1 MPRDD
6 DFASLMES
14 VTSDSSKRAA
24 RRLRR
29 GEVTEGTVVQITAD
43 SVFVDVGGTS
53 EARLDR
59 AEVVDRSGAL
69 TVKIGDRV
77 RATVTD
83 ARPGSLTLA
92 LSIGRDAPWT
102 PAPWRRRG
110 GRLHRRGHRAA
121 GRQGRARG
129 RDRGRPGLL
138 PRLAGGPRVRRGSD
152 RPGRADRAGAGGRGP
167 RRGALRGGVA
177 GAELEAR
184 RQDQQREILERLVPG
199 AEVEGTVHSTNRHG
213 AVIDLGG
220 IEGFV
225 HVSELAHHRIGS
237 VEEAVSVGDPVRARV
252 LAVEESPKGVRVR
265 LSVKAL
271 VDAPPRPAAPA
282 PDEVLT
288 GVVTRHSTF
297 GIFVE
302 TPTGEGLVPARDLGL
317 APGADH
323 RRAYPVGRE
332 VQVVVTHRDAQS
344 GRLRFSVSGVADVEE
359 RRNYRE
365 FAAAGRPATRTS
377 GAMGSL
383 GELLRAKLDLP
394 APAAEPLPAAEPP
407 RAPPVGPAPRGARR
421 PRGEAAPEGV
431 APGRARSTRGP
442 ACRRR
447 HGCPVVGA
455 SPAPQ
460 RCRFSILVQ
469 ESRSVTIR
477 LNTRRP
483 GALSGSTQK

>member
-92 LSIGRDAPWT
+92 LSIGRDGTVDAGALEAARVAGST
-102 PAPWRRRG
+102 VEGIVRQAVKGGLEVEIGDVRAFCPASQVDLAYVADLTALVGQTVQVRVVEVRDG
-110 GRLHRRGHRAA
+110 GRSVVVSRR
-121 GRQGRARG
+121 
-129 RDRGRPGLL
+129 
-138 PRLAGGPRVRRGSD
+138 
-152 RPGRADRAGAGGRGP
+152 
-167 RRGALRGGVA
+167 
-177 GAELEAR
+177 AELEAR

-365 FAAAGRPATRTS
+365 FAAAGRPAPRTS

-407 RAPPVGPAPRGARR
+407 RAPPVGPAPVARDDH
-421 PRGEAAPEGV
+421 GV
-431 APGRARSTRGP
+431 K
-442 ACRRR
+442 RRR
-447 HGCPVVGA
+447 KG
-455 SPAPQ
+455 
-460 RCRFSILVQ
+460 
-469 ESRSVTIR
+469 
-477 LNTRRP
+477 
-483 GALSGSTQK
+483 